1 MAPDQGAPEQE
12 FPQVSVLVLDSGAVT
27 SLARRDP
34 RRAASVH
41 HSGDGSPQST
51 VVPAVVLVECL
62 SGRQRTDAEVNR
74 FLKKCMILDAPDEK
88 LARRAGALRAQAGRG
103 SAVDAVVVALA
114 EPGGAVLTHDM
125 EDLRALAAH
134 ARDVSVFAA

>member
-1 MAPDQGAPEQE
+1 MAPDQGAPAEE
-12 FPQVSVLVLDSGAVT
+12 FAPVSVLVLDSGAVT

-34 RRAASVH
+34 RRAASLR
-41 HSGDGSPQST
+41 HSGDGGPQLT

-62 SGRQRTDAEVNR
+62 SGRQRTDADVNR
-74 FLKKCMILDAPDEK
+74 FLKKCKVLVAPDEK
-88 LARRAGALRAQAGRG
+88 LARRAGALRAHAGRG

-114 EPGGAVLTHDM
+114 EPGGAVLTHDLA
-125 EDLRALAAH
+125 DLRALAAH